1 MPAMAEDVLTIR
13 GQRMAQAAK
22 GATVSRAQVEQR
34 IDPVTAAT
42 RHVALLAA
50 IIATCGSLFF
60 SEALGWVPCELCWF
74 QRILMYPLTV
84 ILTVGILRDDRGLH
98 WYVLPLSLAGMAVS
112 LYHYLEVLKVIPPS
126 PCQGG
131 VPCSIDYI
139 NLTGALAF
147 VKIPFLALVAF
158 TIISVMLGNYV
169 VAGAPATPAGRR
181 RAAAIAAWAI
191 LGVTIVVFLVLGL
204 VI

>member
-1 MPAMAEDVLTIR
+1 MAPA
-13 GQRMAQAAK
+13 
-22 GATVSRAQVEQR
+22 ATDEGRVDS
-34 IDPVTAAT
+34 VTAAT

-60 SEALGWVPCELCWF
+60 SEVLGWLPCELCWF

-84 ILTVGILRDDRGLH
+84 ILGVGILRDDRGVHL
-98 WYVLPLSLAGMAVS
+98 YALPLSLAGMAVS

-126 PCQGG
+126 PCSGG

-139 NLTGALAF
+139 NIPGALSF

-158 TIISVMLGNYV
+158 TIISVMLGNYA
-169 VAGAPATPAGRR
+169 VAGAPGTPAARR
-181 RAAAIAAWAI
+181 RASAIAAVAI
-191 LGVTIVVFLVLGL
+191 VAVTILVFVIMGL